1 MDEIKKLIAEEKDL
15 KAQLKDIRT
24 GLKEKLEASSI
35 YAACLE
41 QTLDSEEIK
50 VSKKLAKAH
59 ALKVARSSFDD
70 DEDEED
76 S

>member
-1 MDEIKKLIAEEKDL
+1 MDDIKKLIAEEKEL
-15 KAQLKDIRT
+15 KIQLKNIRT
-24 GLKEKLEASSI
+24 GIKEKLEASSI

-41 QTLDSEEIK
+41 QTLDSNEIK